1 MFSSIKPS
9 QLFALQINW
18 LVSVRKIMVLNGF
31 KNQNI
36 EYAVHE
42 TQINIAKQEM
52 KIEKIN
58 VAPA

>member
-36 EYAVHE
+36 EYAVDE

>member
-1 MFSSIKPS
+1 
-9 QLFALQINW
+9 
-18 LVSVRKIMVLNGF
+18 MVLNGF

-36 EYAVHE
+36 EYAVDE

-58 VAPA
+58 VASA

>member
-1 MFSSIKPS
+1 
-9 QLFALQINW
+9 
-18 LVSVRKIMVLNGF
+18 MVLNGF

>member
-1 MFSSIKPS
+1 MFPSIKPS

-36 EYAVHE
+36 EYAVDE